1 MGQPT
6 ARQICEGLE
15 KAQRSTQQETQ
26 GYPTRKR
33 ESPTATKEKKRGGR
47 AGTKPILGSNET
59 NEEKEDDGGSTSEE
73 ETKSRHIP
81 EGVSGN
87 HTDYPGAMVRA

>member
-6 ARQICEGLE
+6 ARQICKGLE

-33 ESPTATKEKKRGGR
+33 QSPAGTKEKKRGRR
-47 AGTKPILGSNET
+47 AATKPILGSDET
-59 NEEKEDDGGSTSEE
+59 NEEKKDDGGKTREE
-73 ETKSRHIP
+73 ETQGRCIP

-87 HTDYPGAMVRA
+87 HKDFPGIMVRA